1 MGSSLLVLLIVLV
14 GLQFSAQAPINGG
27 LGRTVGRLA
36 AALVSN
42 SVGTVLLF
50 VACLLTGSVA
60 GLGLID
66 EVPAWQ
72 LAGGFIGAAYVGLTA
87 ITVSRVGAGVIAAVT
102 ITGQLLCSV
111 VVDHFGWFGIPEH
124 DLTAPRVAGLVLLL
138 AGAMTMVYSRQAAS
152 DEPPAGPGRPHG
164 GAGRDSE
171 ARGRLIIVAILF
183 AVAVAIGVQHPINS
197 ELAVTIGDVPAG
209 FVNFAV
215 GTVVLAGAVL
225 TSRRGAGLVRIGSA
239 RPVYFLGGLIGAIV
253 VVASLV
259 AVTEIGAAGLTAAL
273 VSGQLIGSVI
283 LDRFGAFGL
292 KQIPVSAVRLAAAA
306 ALLAGTFLA
315 TG

>member
-1 MGSSLLVLLIVLV
+1 MGGSLVALLIVLV
-14 GLQFSAQAPINGG
+14 GLQFAGQAPVNGG

-42 SVGTVLLF
+42 TVGTVILIT
-50 VACLLTGSVA
+50 VCLVTGSAA
-60 GLGLID
+60 GLGMVD

-72 LAGGFIGAAYVGLTA
+72 LAGGFIGAAYVGMTA
-87 ITVSRVGAGVIAAVT
+87 IAVSRVGAGVIAAVT

-111 VVDHFGWFGIPEH
+111 AVDGFGWFGIAGQA
-124 DLTAPRVAGLVLLL
+124 LTPLRLAGLLLLL
-138 AGAMTMVYSRQAAS
+138 AGALTMVYSRQAVA
-152 DEPPAGPGRPHG
+152 DQAPTGPVPQVGPD
-164 GAGRDSE
+164 RDSE
-171 ARGRLIIVAILF
+171 SRGRLIM
-183 AVAVAIGVQHPINS
+183 VAVLFVIAIAIGVQHPINS
-197 ELAVTIGDVPAG
+197 ELAVTVGDVPAG
-209 FVNFAV
+209 FVNFLV
-215 GTVVLAGAVL
+215 GTVVLAFAVL
-225 TSRRGAGLVRIGSA
+225 ASRRGAGLLRIRSA

-292 KQIPVSAVRLAAAA
+292 TKVPVDRVRLAAAA
-306 ALLAGTFLA
+306 GLLAGTFIA